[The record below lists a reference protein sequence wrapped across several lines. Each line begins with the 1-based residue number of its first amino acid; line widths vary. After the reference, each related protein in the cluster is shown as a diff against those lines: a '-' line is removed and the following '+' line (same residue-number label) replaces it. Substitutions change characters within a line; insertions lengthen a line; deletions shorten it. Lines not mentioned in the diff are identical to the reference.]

1 MFMNVHVKKW
11 GHSAAVRI
19 PAATLAAAR
28 LSIDDKVDVREEG
41 GRIVIE
47 AARRPGPTL
56 DELLAGITEGNVHE
70 ETDFGSPVGN
80 EAW

>member
-1 MFMNVHVKKW
+1 MNVQVKKW
-11 GHSAAVRI
+11 GNSAAVRI

-28 LSIDDKVDVREEG
+28 LQIDDRVEVREED

-47 AARRPGPTL
+47 AAREPSLQL
-56 DELLAGITEGNVHE
+56 DDLLAKVTDANLHR
-70 ETDFGSPVGN
+70 ETDFGPPAGN